1 MISEYFS
8 AAGPRL
14 SFKVAVSSPPGAKH
28 AGFRKRENHAF
39 EADETVWC
47 KVLCKVPY
55 VLEVKTKGFD
65 RVPTGLRSSV
75 PIFDFYINTITNV
88 PQTVTGG
95 ACGYQP
101 IL

>member
-65 RVPTGLRSSV
+65 RVPTEVYVVRCQYSTFTS
-75 PIFDFYINTITNV
+75 
-88 PQTVTGG
+88 
-95 ACGYQP
+95 
-101 IL
+101 ILLPMYHRR